1 MLPVKFNYFFIFWLG
16 FLFPRLLVKRFL
28 LSFTIQPKTT
38 GTVLC
43 CYIASSLLSDQP
55 HSARRFTFRF
65 ATFYAFVI
73 LALCC
78 CVLIFFIFGGSAFEY
93 TN

>member
-43 CYIASSLLSDQP
+43 CYIASSLLSD
-55 HSARRFTFRF
+55 A
-65 ATFYAFVI
+65 AFSTPLYI
-73 LALCC
+73 SLCNFLRIRYPGAL
-78 CVLIFFIFGGSAFEY
+78 LLRYSFFIFGGSAFEY